1 LPLDKNAP
9 LCNEK
14 IRVAKVPHD
23 SKGGGWG
30 DLENLPTCN

>member
-23 SKGGGWG
+23 SKGGGAG
-30 DLENLPTCN
+30 GSRKFANM